1 MNLPVKLY
9 GTVGALALLG
19 LTAASV
25 GVWSVRLLSQE
36 LTDAT
41 EKTAVKLDLVN
52 AARARAWEMVA
63 SLRGMYV
70 FANLN
75 DQAEFEANA
84 NRLNAASIRV
94 DQQIAEVTP
103 LLVTGEGREILAR
116 FSAAVAAF
124 KPVSAEYQ
132 RICRE
137 RRFEELATLAPAVRA
152 FEDVSEATLGKLKIQ
167 QREFLRES
175 QERSRALEDQS
186 MAVSLLTGFLL
197 TGLTLPAV
205 LVIRNVNRTLTVAV
219 RNILVGA
226 DQVAAAARQISG
238 SSQSLAQG
246 ASEQAASIEETS
258 ASSEEVNAMARRN
271 TENSQT
277 AVGLVSDSQ
286 EAFRQTNG
294 SLEQMVVAMGEIEAQ
309 SGKISRIIKV
319 IDGIAFQTN
328 ILALNATVEA
338 ARAGQ
343 AGLGFAV
350 VADEVRNLAQRCA
363 EAARDTSELIEGSI
377 LKSHDGKVRVDQ
389 VSTAIH
395 LATDEAGRV
404 RSLIEQIS
412 LGSQEQMRG
421 IDQVARTILQIE
433 QVTQQS
439 AANAEETAAAAEELN
454 AQSDSLREI
463 VGGLALMV
471 GGYSGGDPGGG
482 RVRAPGRSSSR
493 W

>member
-1 MNLPVKLY
+1 MKLY
-9 GTVGALALLG
+9 GTVGALALMG
-19 LTAASV
+19 LTASSA

-36 LTDAT
+36 LTVAT

-75 DQAEFEANA
+75 DPAEFEANV
-84 NRLNAASIRV
+84 RRVNAASNRMGE
-94 DQQIAEVTP
+94 QIAELTP
-103 LLVTGEGREILAR
+103 LMVTAEGRENLSR

-132 RICRE
+132 RVCRE
-137 RRFEELATLAPAVRA
+137 RRFEELAALAPGVRA
-152 FEDVSEATLGKLKIQ
+152 FEEVSEATLGKLKVQ

-175 QERSRALEDQS
+175 QDRSRELEDQS
-186 MAVSLLTGFLL
+186 MAVSLLTGCLL
-197 TGLTLPAV
+197 TGLTVPAV
-205 LVIRNVNRTLTVAV
+205 LVIRNINRTLTVAV

-377 LKSHDGKVRVDQ
+377 VKSHDGKVRVDQ

-404 RSLIEQIS
+404 RSLIEQIN

-463 VGGLALMV
+463 VGGLALMF
-471 GGYSGGDPGGG
+471 GGDSGGG
-482 RVRAPGRSSSR
+482 RDRALDRSSSR
-493 W
+493 IVHRYDRG